1 MNYLAHV
8 FLARQSDA
16 AMVGALLGDFAKAD
30 VSALYPPEV
39 AQEIM
44 LHRQIDTFT
53 DNHPIVKAAVN
64 TFAAPHRRFAGIIVD
79 VFYDHLLTRRWASYS
94 AVPQQQFI
102 GRFYRALAAHEA
114 MLPERLR
121 GIMHMMIE
129 QDWLGSYQELSGV
142 ELAVRRIS
150 QRLSRNGHLLRDGLG
165 DLRDNTTSIA
175 AGFDQ
180 FFPELM
186 LFVDVQRA
194 NRTNLVSV
202 DLNIT

>member
-1 MNYLAHV
+1 
-8 FLARQSDA
+8 
-16 AMVGALLGDFAKAD
+16 MVGALLGDFAKAD

-44 LHRQIDTFT
+44 LHRQIDRFT
-53 DNHPIVKAAVN
+53 DSHPIVRAALN
-64 TFAAPHRRFAGIIVD
+64 SFAAPHRRFAGIILD
-79 VFYDHLLTRRWASYS
+79 VFYDHMLTRRWAAYS
-94 AVPQQQFI
+94 VLPQREFVA
-102 GRFYRALAAHEA
+102 RFYRALAAHES

-129 QDWLGSYQELSGV
+129 QDWLGSYEELSGV

-165 DLRDNTTSIA
+165 DLRDNYGPIA
-175 AGFDQ
+175 AGFDE

-186 LFVDVQRA
+186 QFVDVQRA
-194 NRTNLVSV
+194 SRPNLVSV
-202 DLNIT
+202 DLNIP